1 MKKIFLKVGFIFC
14 LMLFLSG
21 CFATIYPFMQVPEHK
36 KSTSFQIGQDQQI
49 GLGDPMIIEE
59 DLFFYKGLKAIA
71 DYEQPK
77 QFGVYYPPIKEGALF
92 KLYGNLKNG
101 DKAYQEINGEP
112 AKDLYGTR
120 MQWTYCIVVNA
131 TGQAYGITACTMEAV
146 TKWPAPVD
154 FLKEAMF
161 YQKDSFRKELI
172 YNGKS
177 KDSIKLLYREF
188 NDDMAR
194 PAFSQELSYDLAESK
209 TIGFRKMKIE
219 IIEAT
224 NSYIKFIV
232 RSSMN

>member
-1 MKKIFLKVGFIFC
+1 
-14 LMLFLSG
+14 MLFLSG

-71 DYEQPK
+71 AYEQPK
-77 QFGVYYPPIKEGALF
+77 RFGVYYPPIQEGALF

-101 DKAYQEINGEP
+101 DKAYQEINGEH
-112 AKDLYGTR
+112 AKDLFGVSV
-120 MQWTYCIVVNA
+120 QWTHCIVVNA
-131 TGQAYGITACTMEAV
+131 TGQAYGITACTMEV
-146 TKWPAPVD
+146 VEKWPAPVD

-161 YQKDSFRKELI
+161 LEKGSLKKELI

-209 TIGFRKMKIE
+209 TIGFRRMKIE

-224 NSYIKFIV
+224 NSYIKFVV